1 MRGQAVRDLLV
12 LEQGGR
18 GGHKE
23 ATFLLD
29 PRVAERSENSTFAV
43 CEAVQAL
50 GGQAVYEDVVARAG
64 VHIVYPPQVGLGLRL
79 DPKIYTNLK
88 GVKLCKTR
96 YVHGI

>member
-1 MRGQAVRDLLV
+1 MRDLLV

-64 VHIVYPPQVGLGLRL
+64 VHIVYPPQVGRGGVHRKWNCMVELLTELRL
-79 DPKIYTNLK
+79 DSKYIWE
-88 GVKLCKTR
+88 VSS
-96 YVHGI
+96 